1 MTTAN
6 TNRVSETNTAAS
18 AASPTPALI
27 ASDIDGTLL
36 VTGQPPSATVVEA
49 IAAVRRAGHHLVLS
63 TGRSLSG
70 ALAAARDLGVGDG
83 AVIASNGAVIA
94 ELSGGFYR
102 LVEVHGVDVKAVV
115 RLVTMTRLKLRIAV
129 EVVGVGY
136 HVNMPFPTGALNG
149 DQVAVARTGDLWAEP
164 SPRVALCGDDA
175 GLLAPRLRAAG
186 FTAIATRSDW
196 VDVTVRNVSKATAA
210 ERVRQVLDI
219 PIERT
224 IAIGDDEN
232 DIELLQWAW
241 RGVSMGH
248 APSQVREAADEVTG
262 TTSEMGAVEVLR
274 SVLSMATEPS
284 LIPLGAPASPRSPVR
299 PPGTPPGLGPR
310 S

>member
-1 MTTAN
+1 MIRAN
-6 TNRVSETNTAAS
+6 TIRGSDTDAAAS
-18 AASPTPALI
+18 APTPALI

-49 IAAVRRAGHHLVLS
+49 VAAVQRAGHHLVLS

-70 ALAAARDLGVGDG
+70 ALAAARELGVSDG

-94 ELSGGFYR
+94 ELIAGSYR
-102 LVEVHGVDVKAVV
+102 LVEVHGMDAKAVV
-115 RLVTMTRLKLRIAV
+115 RLITDMRPDLRIAV
-129 EVVGVGY
+129 EIVGIGY
-136 HVNMPFPTGALNG
+136 HVNMPFPAGELNG
-149 DQVAVARTGDLWAEP
+149 DQVTVTRPGDLWAEP
-164 SPRVALCGDDA
+164 SPRVALRGDNA

-210 ERVRQVLDI
+210 ERVRRDLGI

-224 IAIGDDEN
+224 VAIGDGEN
-232 DIELLQWAW
+232 DVELLQWAW

-248 APSQVREAADEVTG
+248 ASAQVQGAADEVTG
-262 TTSEMGAVEVLR
+262 TIAEMGAVRALR
-274 SVLSMATEPS
+274 
-284 LIPLGAPASPRSPVR
+284 PLLTTSGPAE
-299 PPGTPPGLGPR
+299 LE
-310 S
+310 